1 MPKVLFRAIR
11 TRSGYPNFANM
22 QREVERTIDGTVKP
36 ELLTYFTRIT
46 DLWKHKV
53 AFQARKRIT
62 VQGITLYVY
71 PTGPN
76 KMLWTWVSGGTKG
89 PYPIPKQP
97 KPPGFPLRFR
107 KGYKPRTGRGY
118 KYRGPGKATGPW
130 VSKHQVQ
137 HPGIKARE
145 FEKHIKRFYQPK
157 FRKHMENAL
166 RRGARRL

>member
-1 MPKVLFRAIR
+1 MR
-11 TRSGYPNFANM
+11 
-22 QREVERTIDGTVKP
+22 REVEKTIDGTVKP

-46 DLWKHKV
+46 NLWKHKV

-62 VQGITLYVY
+62 AQGITLYVY

-76 KMLWTWVSGGTKG
+76 KMLWVWS
-89 PYPIPKQP
+89 
-97 KPPGFPLRFR
+97 FPLRYR

-118 KYRGPGKATGPW
+118 RYRGPGKATGPW
-130 VSKHQVQ
+130 RSRHQVE

-157 FRKHMENAL
+157 FRRHMENAL